1 MRRRSVISLLAV
13 FIGIVCIS
21 TISTDAFA
29 RRGPGAGGAGRPGVG
44 AGGAGRPGVGVGGAG
59 RHVHHHHV
67 HRHPVARG
75 AAVGVAVGAGAAAA
89 GAYYAR
95 PQCGYYPY
103 PPCY

>member
-1 MRRRSVISLLAV
+1 MSPRTIILLAASV
-13 FIGIVCIS
+13 FVCIAS
-21 TISTDAFA
+21 VATISTDAFA
-29 RRGPGAGGAGRPGVG
+29 RPGRGVGGVGGAGVGVGRPGVG
-44 AGGAGRPGVGVGGAG
+44 
-59 RHVHHHHV
+59 HVHHHHV

-95 PQCGYYPY
+95 PHCGYYPY